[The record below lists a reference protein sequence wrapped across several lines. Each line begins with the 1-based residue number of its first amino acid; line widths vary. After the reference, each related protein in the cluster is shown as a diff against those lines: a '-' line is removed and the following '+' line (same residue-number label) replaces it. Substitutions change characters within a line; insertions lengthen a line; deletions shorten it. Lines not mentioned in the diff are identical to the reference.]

1 MALLK
6 LIENPNRNGATAEYW
21 NIGEM
26 KIQNRERVAQV
37 VMHGYKDKDFREEES
52 NTPAFDIP
60 FAITGDAF
68 RKDLSYADVYAHA
81 KTLGQFEGAQD
92 DI

>member
-1 MALLK
+1 MGTRESPGRREARWRLLHSNK
-6 LIENPNRNGATAEYW
+6 NHLPL
-21 NIGEM
+21 
-26 KIQNRERVAQV
+26 ERRTDY
-37 VMHGYKDKDFREEES
+37 GREEES